1 MEMADRLAGYA
12 KALREQGAI
21 RTDAVER
28 AFRSVR
34 RDRCVTHF
42 YPSPGARVDVV
53 QDAPPS
59 EAVLDMI
66 YRDVPLPVRRPGA
79 GPTARCSSAR
89 PSLVAR
95 MLESL
100 DLRPG
105 HRVLEIGSGNGYTA
119 ALIATITGTRVFS
132 LDPRLDVVHDVQQ
145 AMRRLGRADVT
156 VACGDVERGVPSQAP
171 FDRVIVTFPGD
182 RVPPAWLD
190 QLDEDG
196 MLLVPL
202 NLADAH
208 PVLAVR
214 NNRDGAIGTP
224 AMWTSPRDYDWAL
237 AADEFDH
244 PEYPI
249 PVPTGR

>member
-1 MEMADRLAGYA
+1 MADRLAGYA

-42 YPSPGARVDVV
+42 YPGPGSRVDVGP
-53 QDAPPS
+53 DGPPG
-59 EAVLDMI
+59 AVLDVI
-66 YRDVPLPVRRPGA
+66 YRDTPLPVRRPGT

-95 MLESL
+95 MLEAL

-105 HRVLEIGSGNGYTA
+105 HRVLEIGTGNGYTA
-119 ALIATITGTRVFS
+119 ALIAAVTGTRVFS
-132 LDPRLDVVHDVQQ
+132 LDCRLDVVHDAQR

-156 VACGDVERGVPSQAP
+156 VACGDLERGVPSQAP
-171 FDRVIVTFPGD
+171 FDRVIVTFPRD
-182 RVPPAWLD
+182 RVSPAWLD
-190 QLDEDG
+190 HLGADG
-196 MLLVPL
+196 VLLVPMS
-202 NLADAH
+202 LADAH

-214 NNRDGAIGTP
+214 VNRDAAFGTP

-237 AADEFDH
+237 AAEEFDR
-244 PEYPI
+244 PKSPI
-249 PVPTGR
+249 PIPTRR